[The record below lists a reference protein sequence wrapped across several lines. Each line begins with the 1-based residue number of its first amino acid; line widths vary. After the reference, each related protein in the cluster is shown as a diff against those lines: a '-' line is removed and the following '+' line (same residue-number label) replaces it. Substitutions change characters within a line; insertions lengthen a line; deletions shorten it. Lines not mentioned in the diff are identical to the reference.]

1 MSSKKPGPSTINPLE
16 VSRPIMEWWTQQWMQ
31 GATPMTR
38 MQLVWM
44 ENLSEIMQQEAR
56 FLSALAESSQRIAK
70 CYDTHQSDPKKMNEC
85 YQSLAR
91 EVADHHM
98 ERMKNV
104 ATLSQDF
111 RTRIWEE
118 I

>member
-1 MSSKKPGPSTINPLE
+1 MTTKKSAANPSAPFE
-16 VSRPIMEWWTQQWMQ
+16 AAQPIMEWWTKQWMQ

-38 MQLVWM
+38 MQLAWM

-56 FLSALAESSQRIAK
+56 FLSALAEASQRIAK
-70 CYDTHQSDPKKMNEC
+70 CYDTNQGDPMKMNEC
-85 YQSLAR
+85 YQELAK
-91 EVADHHM
+91 EVAEHHM

-104 ATLSQDF
+104 ANLSHDF
-111 RTRIWEE
+111 RARIWEE

>member
-1 MSSKKPGPSTINPLE
+1 MTTKKTATNPNTPLE
-16 VSRPIMEWWTQQWMQ
+16 AAQPIMEWWAKQWMQ

-38 MQLVWM
+38 MQLAWM

-70 CYDTHQSDPKKMNEC
+70 CYNSHQGDPTKMNEC
-85 YQSLAR
+85 YQELAK

-98 ERMKNV
+98 ERMTNV
-104 ATLSQDF
+104 ANLSHDF
-111 RTRIWEE
+111 RKRIWEE

>member
-1 MSSKKPGPSTINPLE
+1 MPSKKTEPSANNPLDAT
-16 VSRPIMEWWTQQWMQ
+16 RPIMEWWTQQWMQ

-38 MQLVWM
+38 MQLAWM

-70 CYDTHQSDPKKMNEC
+70 CYDTHHGDPAKMNEC
-85 YQSLAR
+85 YQELAK
-91 EVADHHM
+91 EVAEQHM

-104 ATLSQDF
+104 ASLSHDF
-111 RTRIWEE
+111 RARIWEE
-118 I
+118 L